1 MGALVVVFCH
11 VKSDLLLSKRIVCV
25 FDRISSFCL
34 FFSVLFFCCVRFS
47 LLCVCSLFYD
57 VVMV

>member
-34 FFSVLFFCCVRFS
+34 FFSVLFF
-47 LLCVCSLFYD
+47 LLCALFVVVCLLF
-57 VVMV
+57 VL